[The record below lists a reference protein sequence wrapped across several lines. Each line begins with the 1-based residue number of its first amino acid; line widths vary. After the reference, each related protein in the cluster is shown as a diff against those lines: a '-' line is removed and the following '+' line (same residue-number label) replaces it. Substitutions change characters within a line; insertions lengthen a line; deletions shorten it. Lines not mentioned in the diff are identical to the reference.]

1 MTKYYL
7 AVVLVRIV
15 LPVSLLLSIALRPFG
30 ISLVYLLLFL
40 LAPLTFV
47 PDSRTFK
54 AWRGTYLLLNVVLSF
69 LLMSLH
75 IAWHTLL
82 AVTGPYGSVLQ
93 AYPIL
98 DIVGHNLG
106 FVSYSSI
113 DPFMAINYM
122 LPEILMSAISLFVY
136 VLVKRLVTGPTAA
149 IPSKSDSKHQ
159 QYPLVTSAGKYIC
172 LILIMFSAIM
182 RPSITSGIYF
192 LVFMGSATAWALGQP
207 LNRGFAVVC
216 RCVMA
221 IMSVHVIVLL
231 VYQCSWVAELYPPEK
246 EFARYF
252 GLTRLVLINSTN
264 PKLFTYEV
272 SDDHM
277 WASLASPFV
286 ILFTYFVLAIETR
299 QLFKPKGALSYV
311 NTKIQ
316 RSEAR
321 ETDPLIR
328 VNSSKRWTVTPTGSA
343 TRQMRQD
350 STGSVVLHEDESV
363 IEESEPTLMDDI
375 LTAIVDFFQVLV
387 RSSYIATTITMM
399 AWSIMF
405 HSWLT
410 FVFLMW
416 ANIVWL
422 CHDQRAFMLK
432 TSPILVCYAM
442 LLLIAQYI
450 YGMNLYE
457 TELPSNITEVNLHQI
472 GLGRVE
478 GEPFFPLL
486 IKSLFTCMFWV
497 TLRQRIQDIR
507 QRRQSS
513 VIADMAAPLQLTA
526 STAASVM
533 DARREEESRSRLL
546 RALGEV
552 MRALCARYWIYV
564 VVIMLFVIGITGERM
579 TIFRIIYMFLFLA
592 FILMFQISWYW
603 WRKTL
608 YMFWIVVIIYSM
620 INLILIYIYQFD
632 NFSKLIEQYMFI
644 NESLQQDLGLEP
656 YHPADL
662 FVKLLTPTLFL
673 IITILQVH
681 YFHKDFM
688 ALSDPKTRTNS
699 IAPNNP
705 ESGKPSQDGASTM
718 RDDLPPLPSEDTNPR
733 STATEADQSVEVSSL
748 TGPQKLVQSRQF
760 SMSRSNVRS
769 PVTERPSTA
778 LWSLVKRTYN
788 ASKHT
793 AQEIIDRIF
802 MYLDLHLIKIVF
814 ISLMLLCVMN
824 VCAMHVPIMLIIAP
838 ALWVNASKQRVCVLF
853 ISTLISIYFMAKMV
867 YQIGYIKHHSFD
879 VNCSI
884 AGLFDIKFSNSSS
897 SAYNN
902 AEWLGFTKATNEKP
916 LVVVLKGYIGL
927 LAVFIF
933 YALVTYRQKALRESG
948 ALPKERIKTIFPEI
962 TRKEA
967 DIDLIH
973 CIKYLIN
980 FGFYKFGVE
989 ITMICLMGVIGS
1001 RMDVYAVLYAAWL
1014 LVLVSIKRVAQS
1026 RLWSTFTATI
1036 TFLVP
1041 IQYMIAVGF
1050 LPELCVS
1057 YPWDS
1062 DDQQMKHV
1070 RTWLFLPY
1078 AEQPPHAY
1086 KLIFDF
1092 FLLLFATRQLKVF
1105 RIEKNSSNYA
1115 GGSNEENIG
1124 KNWETPDFVNPV
1136 PDFLGYV
1143 GTWLDVVKRMVFL
1156 GMLWVT
1162 LAIMFMTGTNRVNLF
1177 SMGYLIGSFI
1187 FLWQG
1192 TDFYLRPKDAILKW
1206 WSWLVRYN
1214 VSVVVVKT
1222 LLQIPGCIFSSV
1234 MQEHACWLVQLL
1246 GIGCVDKFA
1255 GGNIAR
1261 FLKMQYVKEAA
1272 CSVPQEDIGL
1282 AWDGVCFAFLI
1293 LQRRLFH
1300 SYYFYRVI
1308 DESKATTV
1316 LASRGAELI
1325 EELRQKQMKI
1335 QEDQEMKIL
1344 EKIKVKM
1351 ERIKANQK
1359 KIQGAIAKEP
1369 AHHDI
1374 GIESGSEKRGKRV
1387 FSKRHEAIRS
1397 GDYYMFDE
1405 FDDTDVHMNEEE
1417 SSSDEDA
1424 PREMGIGKLLSTMI
1438 KTDLKHAV
1446 GLRRASAPNVR
1457 STRRVSIGSE
1467 PLSYPQVAG
1476 RKTSVH
1482 QVSDSHLTEQER
1494 PLTDIDEFAPLPDNE
1509 ETLVD
1514 KLRQVVD
1521 TAWAF
1526 ISSIL
1531 VSITRHL
1538 MKYSRDYRYVSKT
1551 LSVEKKILKEK
1562 EGFGIGIR
1570 EGSQM
1575 IWEPL
1580 PETLEKHHDVT
1591 TLEEQDDSMFKQD
1604 RSPFVHLGYALWYA
1618 VLAHTDIV
1626 CYIMVF
1632 INQIQSATI
1641 LSIPLPLMVF
1651 MWGTLTIPRPTKT
1664 FWVTLI
1670 AYTEVIVLIKSM
1682 FQFEILPW
1690 NQKVIPAD
1698 MPFTAPRIIGI
1709 ERKFNYALYDLL
1721 LLLIIFLHRFMLKS
1735 LGLWKE
1741 SSPEIELREDME
1753 YPLNA
1758 EDTQLVAE
1766 GHITEVGRKYVKLH
1780 DQIGPPGESDE
1791 RRAENFGSGGQA
1803 HSSEFD
1809 ENEAGPSKSTEDD
1822 HYKVNDDQE
1831 PIIAVSTTLENTY
1844 KHYPEVML
1852 LSVKRYLRPVHRFF
1866 QRMLAP
1872 GARVTADIYAYM
1884 FLCDF
1889 FNFLVVIFGFAA
1901 FGTHQ
1906 GDGGVQTYLEENKV
1920 PIPFLVML
1928 ILQFALIVI
1937 DRALYLRKFMLGK
1950 ILFQYALIIGVH
1962 IWMFFVLP
1970 FITERTFNALLPP
1983 PMWYMLKCI
1992 YLLLS
1997 AYQIRCGYP
2006 RRIIGNFLCKSYH
2019 FLNMM
2024 FFRGFM
2030 TVPFLFEL
2038 RTLMDWI
2045 WTDTSMNL
2053 MDWLKMEDI
2062 FASVFLLKC
2071 SRYLEDEF
2079 PQPRGVK
2086 KANTS
2091 KYILGGG
2098 VLAFVIAIIW
2108 FPLVF
2113 FAFGNTVGEPN
2124 PPTDVTVKIRI
2135 GPFLPVYQMSAQSHN
2150 IDVFTEQ
2157 DYTQLSNMYARD
2169 RTAQTFLS
2177 NYMYNDVAVIT
2188 INPNST
2194 LKWEIS
2200 PPELDRLKREAAS
2213 NATLMVKFTYVITHP
2228 TNAVPNPPTIE
2239 DHREVPIHAHVD
2251 GQPNPQRETLR
2262 KLLDGTTDPDT
2273 WLTVK
2278 YLFPKFLKVFNK
2290 GTTKPA
2296 YQLMP
2301 TQIEE
2306 DDNID
2311 TEYGEEAIVYRDVLL
2326 RLERDLEKDVMYWRV
2341 RESCSMRDPLLSVPL
2356 NNCDMLVMY
2365 TFNDK
2370 LFPETLN
2377 FISGSGIIGLYTT
2390 FVFLA
2395 SRVLRGFFSGI
2406 YTRIM
2411 FDDLPNADRV
2421 LQLCLDIYLVR
2432 EALELALEEDLFAKL
2447 VFLYRSP
2454 ETMIKWS
2461 RPKDEENM
2469 EQPALPPSR

>member
-1 MTKYYL
+1 MEVNT
-7 AVVLVRIV
+7 
-15 LPVSLLLSIALRPFG
+15 SIALRPFG
-30 ISLVYLLLFL
+30 ISLIYLLLFL

-54 AWRGTYLLLNVVLSF
+54 GWRGTYLLLTVVLSF
-69 LLMSLH
+69 LLLFLH
-75 IAWHTLL
+75 IAWHTML
-82 AVTGPYGSVLQ
+82 AVLAPYGSILDD
-93 AYPIL
+93 YPII

-113 DPFMAINYM
+113 DPFSAITYM
-122 LPEILMSAISLFVY
+122 LPEILITAISLLVY
-136 VLVKRLVTGPTAA
+136 VLVKRLVTGPTAPVPA
-149 IPSKSDSKHQ
+149 KSDSKHQ

-182 RPSITSGIYF
+182 RPSVTSGIYF

-264 PKLFTYEV
+264 SKLFTYEV

-299 QLFKPKGALSYV
+299 QLFKPKAKKKSALSGLEEGKLNGSLV
-311 NTKIQ
+311 RGISFHRGSRRAARDKWKNATK
-316 RSEAR
+316 RVR
-321 ETDPLIR
+321 LIR

-422 CHDQRAFMLK
+422 CHDQRGFMLK
-432 TSPILVCYAM
+432 TSPIL
-442 LLLIAQYI
+442 
-450 YGMNLYE
+450 
-457 TELPSNITEVNLHQI
+457 EVNLHQI

-478 GEPFFPLL
+478 GEAFVPLL

-632 NFSKLIEQYMFI
+632 NFSKLIEQYLFI

-699 IAPNNP
+699 IAANNP

-733 STATEADQSVEVSSL
+733 STATEPDQSLDVSSNV
-748 TGPQKLVQSRQF
+748 TGQPKLHRQF
-760 SMSRSNVRS
+760 SMSRTNIRS

-778 LWSLVKRTYN
+778 LWSLFKRTYN

-824 VCAMHVPIMLIIAP
+824 VCAMHVPIMLMIAP

-853 ISTLISIYFMAKMV
+853 ISTLISVYFMAKMV
-867 YQIGYIKHHSFD
+867 YQIGYIKHRSFE

-884 AGLFDIKFSNSSS
+884 STLFDIKFSNTTPSVF
-897 SAYNN
+897 NN
-902 AEWLGFTKATNEKP
+902 AEWLGFTKATKDKP

-933 YALVTYRQKALRESG
+933 YALVTYRQKALRDAG
-948 ALPKERIKTIFPEI
+948 VLPKERIKTIFPEI

-967 DIDLIH
+967 DIDLVH

-1001 RMDVYAVLYAAWL
+1001 RMDVYAVLYAGWL

-1026 RLWSTFTATI
+1026 RLWTTFTATI

-1050 LPELCVS
+1050 LPELCIT

-1105 RIEKNSSNYA
+1105 RIEKNTADYP

-1261 FLKMQYVKEAA
+1261 FLKMQYVK
-1272 CSVPQEDIGL
+1272 IL
-1282 AWDGVCFAFLI
+1282 A
-1293 LQRRLFH
+1293 
-1300 SYYFYRVI
+1300 
-1308 DESKATTV
+1308 
-1316 LASRGAELI
+1316 
-1325 EELRQKQMKI
+1325 
-1335 QEDQEMKIL
+1335 
-1344 EKIKVKM
+1344 
-1351 ERIKANQK
+1351 
-1359 KIQGAIAKEP
+1359 
-1369 AHHDI
+1369 
-1374 GIESGSEKRGKRV
+1374 
-1387 FSKRHEAIRS
+1387 
-1397 GDYYMFDE
+1397 
-1405 FDDTDVHMNEEE
+1405 
-1417 SSSDEDA
+1417 
-1424 PREMGIGKLLSTMI
+1424 
-1438 KTDLKHAV
+1438 
-1446 GLRRASAPNVR
+1446 
-1457 STRRVSIGSE
+1457 
-1467 PLSYPQVAG
+1467 
-1476 RKTSVH
+1476 
-1482 QVSDSHLTEQER
+1482 
-1494 PLTDIDEFAPLPDNE
+1494 
-1509 ETLVD
+1509 
-1514 KLRQVVD
+1514 
-1521 TAWAF
+1521 
-1526 ISSIL
+1526 
-1531 VSITRHL
+1531 
-1538 MKYSRDYRYVSKT
+1538 
-1551 LSVEKKILKEK
+1551 
-1562 EGFGIGIR
+1562 
-1570 EGSQM
+1570 
-1575 IWEPL
+1575 
-1580 PETLEKHHDVT
+1580 
-1591 TLEEQDDSMFKQD
+1591 
-1604 RSPFVHLGYALWYA
+1604 
-1618 VLAHTDIV
+1618 
-1626 CYIMVF
+1626 
-1632 INQIQSATI
+1632 
-1641 LSIPLPLMVF
+1641 
-1651 MWGTLTIPRPTKT
+1651 
-1664 FWVTLI
+1664 
-1670 AYTEVIVLIKSM
+1670 
-1682 FQFEILPW
+1682 
-1690 NQKVIPAD
+1690 
-1698 MPFTAPRIIGI
+1698 
-1709 ERKFNYALYDLL
+1709 
-1721 LLLIIFLHRFMLKS
+1721 
-1735 LGLWKE
+1735 
-1741 SSPEIELREDME
+1741 
-1753 YPLNA
+1753 
-1758 EDTQLVAE
+1758 
-1766 GHITEVGRKYVKLH
+1766 
-1780 DQIGPPGESDE
+1780 
-1791 RRAENFGSGGQA
+1791 
-1803 HSSEFD
+1803 
-1809 ENEAGPSKSTEDD
+1809 
-1822 HYKVNDDQE
+1822 YK
-1831 PIIAVSTTLENTY
+1831 
-1844 KHYPEVML
+1844 
-1852 LSVKRYLRPVHRFF
+1852 
-1866 QRMLAP
+1866 
-1872 GARVTADIYAYM
+1872 
-1884 FLCDF
+1884 
-1889 FNFLVVIFGFAA
+1889 
-1901 FGTHQ
+1901 
-1906 GDGGVQTYLEENKV
+1906 
-1920 PIPFLVML
+1920 
-1928 ILQFALIVI
+1928 
-1937 DRALYLRKFMLGK
+1937 
-1950 ILFQYALIIGVH
+1950 
-1962 IWMFFVLP
+1962 
-1970 FITERTFNALLPP
+1970 
-1983 PMWYMLKCI
+1983 
-1992 YLLLS
+1992 
-1997 AYQIRCGYP
+1997 
-2006 RRIIGNFLCKSYH
+2006 
-2019 FLNMM
+2019 
-2024 FFRGFM
+2024 
-2030 TVPFLFEL
+2030 
-2038 RTLMDWI
+2038 
-2045 WTDTSMNL
+2045 
-2053 MDWLKMEDI
+2053 
-2062 FASVFLLKC
+2062 
-2071 SRYLEDEF
+2071 
-2079 PQPRGVK
+2079 
-2086 KANTS
+2086 
-2091 KYILGGG
+2091 
-2098 VLAFVIAIIW
+2098 
-2108 FPLVF
+2108 
-2113 FAFGNTVGEPN
+2113 
-2124 PPTDVTVKIRI
+2124 
-2135 GPFLPVYQMSAQSHN
+2135 
-2150 IDVFTEQ
+2150 
-2157 DYTQLSNMYARD
+2157 
-2169 RTAQTFLS
+2169 
-2177 NYMYNDVAVIT
+2177 
-2188 INPNST
+2188 
-2194 LKWEIS
+2194 
-2200 PPELDRLKREAAS
+2200 
-2213 NATLMVKFTYVITHP
+2213 
-2228 TNAVPNPPTIE
+2228 
-2239 DHREVPIHAHVD
+2239 
-2251 GQPNPQRETLR
+2251 
-2262 KLLDGTTDPDT
+2262 
-2273 WLTVK
+2273 
-2278 YLFPKFLKVFNK
+2278 
-2290 GTTKPA
+2290 
-2296 YQLMP
+2296 
-2301 TQIEE
+2301 
-2306 DDNID
+2306 
-2311 TEYGEEAIVYRDVLL
+2311 
-2326 RLERDLEKDVMYWRV
+2326 
-2341 RESCSMRDPLLSVPL
+2341 SCSGMGGCGGLVP
-2356 NNCDMLVMY
+2356 
-2365 TFNDK
+2365 
-2370 LFPETLN
+2370 
-2377 FISGSGIIGLYTT
+2377 
-2390 FVFLA
+2390 
-2395 SRVLRGFFSGI
+2395 
-2406 YTRIM
+2406 
-2411 FDDLPNADRV
+2411 
-2421 LQLCLDIYLVR
+2421 
-2432 EALELALEEDLFAKL
+2432 
-2447 VFLYRSP
+2447 
-2454 ETMIKWS
+2454 
-2461 RPKDEENM
+2461 
-2469 EQPALPPSR
+2469 